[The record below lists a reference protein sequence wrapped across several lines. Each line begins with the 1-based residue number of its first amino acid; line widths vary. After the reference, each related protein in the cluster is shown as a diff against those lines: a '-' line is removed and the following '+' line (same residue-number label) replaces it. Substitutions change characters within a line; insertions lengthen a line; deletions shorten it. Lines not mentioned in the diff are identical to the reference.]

1 MHFELKE
8 RERKRSCNFSSTCL
22 ITELFFLLIEH
33 LKELALQGTNF
44 ESPGT
49 GSSEVVG
56 PGLVSWLWLGQ
67 IKLGY
72 RVI

>member
-1 MHFELKE
+1 MQL
-8 RERKRSCNFSSTCL
+8 L
-22 ITELFFLLIEH
+22 QYLFDHRTIFFLIEH
-33 LKELALQGTNF
+33 LKELVLPGTDF

-56 PGLVSWLWLGQ
+56 PGFVSWLWLGQ

-72 RVI
+72 RVL